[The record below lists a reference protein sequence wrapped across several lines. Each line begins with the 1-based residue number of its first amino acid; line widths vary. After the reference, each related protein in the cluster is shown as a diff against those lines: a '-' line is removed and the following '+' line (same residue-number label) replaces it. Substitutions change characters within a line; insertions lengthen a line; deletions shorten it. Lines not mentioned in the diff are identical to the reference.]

1 MCHPI
6 PRQERCASGAADMVN
21 PATGLS
27 LDDMQASLALRFCFH
42 SSKLL
47 KPIRNVENLEGV
59 LEAEGLRTQKT
70 LLPLVIG

>member
-1 MCHPI
+1 
-6 PRQERCASGAADMVN
+6 
-21 PATGLS
+21 
-27 LDDMQASLALRFCFH
+27 MQASLALRFCFH

-59 LEAEGLRTQKT
+59 LEAEGLHTQKA